1 MFVSRF
7 CSIASLFCIVL
18 ALGVMTTMAHLQA
31 ATVTQGHVFQDTP
44 AIRLSGL
51 IMRGDYD
58 QVRRHA
64 KTIAD
69 KGSQIII
76 SLNSEGGDFEEAL
89 RIADLVR
96 QLNAQTHVSGVLTK
110 DSNTPFERCL
120 SACFLIHAAGSIR
133 HYSLD
138 NMRFDVTGNQILAQE
153 PVIGIHRPFLNPQLN
168 RSLSA
173 TQSRERYEAIEAA
186 TRKLMNQVS
195 VSQDLVDVMFRTPS
209 NDIHWIKSADFGK
222 KIGQHQPYFQ
232 EWIKSKCGS
241 LDSKEMNDLARVD
254 AMRIARGNTGFQP
267 ADLSPGYVQYLSK
280 KQLEVDRCSDAA
292 VREHQRAVLRTLN

>member
-1 MFVSRF
+1 VLVSRF
-7 CSIASLFCIVL
+7 CFIVSLACGVL
-18 ALGVMTTMAHLQA
+18 ALGVMITAVPSQA
-31 ATVTQGHVFQDTP
+31 ATVTQGKVFQDAP
-44 AIRLSGL
+44 AIRLSGP
-51 IMRGDYD
+51 IIRGDYD
-58 QVRRHA
+58 QVRKLA

-69 KGSQIII
+69 KGSQVII

-110 DSNTPFERCL
+110 ESSTPFERCL

-133 HYSLD
+133 HYGLD
-138 NMRFDVTGNQILAQE
+138 NMRFDATGNQILAEE

-186 TRKLMNQVS
+186 TRKLMGQVS
-195 VSQDLVDVMFRTPS
+195 VPQDLVDVMFRTPS
-209 NDIHWIKSADFGK
+209 NEIHWIKSADFSK
-222 KIGQHQPYFQ
+222 KISQYQPYYQ

-241 LDSKEMNDLARVD
+241 LDSKEINDLARVD
-254 AMRIARGNTGFQP
+254 AMRIARGNTSFQP

-280 KQLEVDRCSDAA
+280 KQLEVDRCSDTA
-292 VREHQRAVLRTLN
+292 VLEHQRAVLRTFK